1 MPTIF
6 GRFSQNCEAVLIK
19 AQQLSI
25 ELNRPMQSDMVLLA
39 VLTFNNITA
48 QELMKG
54 AGVTYD
60 KLLPNL
66 EPITEQANLPS
77 STNLNPPQTLDM
89 QLLLEEAIR
98 YAARYHF
105 MVVEVEH
112 LVLVITSLNKL
123 TGFRLLI
130 KSGIQPDRIANRLR
144 EWLISVALISQHNR
158 FNENTEAKQATNERP
173 TERESLE
180 KYVFDVTEA
189 ASKNAL
195 DPVIGRETELEEII
209 HILLRRR
216 KSNPLLIGEP
226 GVGKTTLVDG
236 LAQKIASKDVP
247 AALVNKRVLTLDLG
261 LVVAGTIYRGQFEER
276 LKDIIQEVIS
286 RGDCIL
292 FIDEMHTLTGAGS
305 SEGSF
310 DAANILKPA
319 LARGE
324 ITIIGATTHEEYR
337 KHIMKDKALDRRFQ
351 TLTIEEP
358 SIKESIRM
366 LKGLRKGLEKH
377 HHVIITDE
385 VIKAAVELSNR
396 YIHDRLLPDKAIDV
410 LDQAAT
416 FHAEPYVADQEL
428 EELQREITIIST
440 QKTSL
445 IEQAVDMSEW
455 DLAKELSD
463 KETQLMQKLQ
473 KLQKLRQINRNIA
486 QPVEIEHIAMV
497 IASRLGIPVHDI
509 RQNLEPMDIQKMRQ
523 TLEKYILGQNEAIQK
538 ISQSLLRYQLGLSPA
553 KKPIGSFLLVGPT
566 GVGKTET
573 ARVLAREIFADPKAL
588 IKIDMSEYM
597 ERHTVSN
604 LIGAPAGYIG
614 FDQGGSLTEQV
625 RRRPFAVVL
634 FDEVEKAHPDVFH
647 ILLQIL
653 EDGVLTDNTGN
664 IISFEHTLIVMTSN
678 IGMESFNQ
686 AAKIGFDTTELNEAD
701 LQTKNQIELNEHI
714 GEEIQDFFRPEL
726 LGRLTGVIYYRAL
739 GKEVVKKLFQH
750 RLLELK
756 KLLKTKGVELKNNPK
771 LLDWLV
777 NQYDP
782 ESGARSID
790 RIFLNEVEPEVI
802 SQIVENPEVKELH
815 LEIKDA
821 KLKVKSNKV

>member
-19 AQQLSI
+19 AQQLAT

-39 VLTFNNITA
+39 VLTFNNLTA
-48 QELMKG
+48 QELLKD

-60 KLLPNL
+60 KLLPHL
-66 EPITEQANLPS
+66 EPVTDQASTPGPANPNPS
-77 STNLNPPQTLDM
+77 QTLDM
-89 QLLLEEAIR
+89 QLLLEESIR

-112 LVLVITSLNKL
+112 LILVITTLNKL

-130 KSGIQPDRIANRLR
+130 KAGIQPERIANRLR

-158 FNENTEAKQATNERP
+158 FNENAEAKQSANERP
-173 TERESLE
+173 AERESLE

-247 AALVNKRVLTLDLG
+247 AALINKRVLTLDLG

-324 ITIIGATTHEEYR
+324 ITVIGATTHEEYR

-428 EELQREITIIST
+428 EELQREIAIISA

-445 IEQAVDMSEW
+445 IERAVDMSEW

-473 KLQKLRQINRNIA
+473 KLQKLRQSNRQFA

-523 TLEKYILGQNEAIQK
+523 TLGKYILGQNEAIQK

-604 LIGAPAGYIG
+604 LIGAPAGYVG

-664 IISFEHTLIVMTSN
+664 TISFEHTLIVMTSN

-686 AAKIGFDTTELNEAD
+686 AAKIGFDTTKLNEAD
-701 LQTKNQIELNEHI
+701 LQTKNQTELNEHI
-714 GEEIQDFFRPEL
+714 GEEIRDFFRPEL
-726 LGRLTGVIYYRAL
+726 LGRLTGIIYYQAL
-739 GKEVVKKLFQH
+739 GKEVVRKLFQN

-756 KLLKTKGVELKNNPK
+756 RLLKTKGVELKNNAK

-802 SQIVENPEVKELH
+802 SQIVENPEIKELH

-821 KLKVKSNKV
+821 KLKVKSSKV